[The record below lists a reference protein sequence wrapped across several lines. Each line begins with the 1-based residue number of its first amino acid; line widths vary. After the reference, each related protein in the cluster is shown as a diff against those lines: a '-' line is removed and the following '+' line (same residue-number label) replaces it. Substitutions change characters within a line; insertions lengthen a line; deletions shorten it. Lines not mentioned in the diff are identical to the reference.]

1 MYYPFILIWHCSV
14 ACIVKS
20 QAFSLRRQE
29 QVCLRRHTQRHGV
42 RSTLQRCM
50 KHAHIITH
58 SSTHAVCLLFFT
70 RKWGAWP
77 TTFWLTPDKVAEEFS
92 VCCHCY
98 RTVSYGIAISPP
110 KFNYHLRLLVANTP
124 PLFCSC
130 CLCVCACVL
139 PSDLSMLFSFPI
151 FSYLSRQCTQI
162 HVITGQK
169 HLADIGW
176 SYAILRERRKTPP
189 SWHRKPWV
197 IDHVI

>member
-20 QAFSLRRQE
+20 QAFSLRHQE

-77 TTFWLTPDKVAEEFS
+77 STTFWLTPDKVAEEFS

-98 RTVSYGIAISPP
+98 GTVSYGIAVSPP

-124 PLFCSC
+124 PIVLFMLSM
-130 CLCVCACVL
+130 CVCVSIRPEYVIL
-139 PSDLSMLFSFPI
+139 ISNFFLSLKAVHTNSHNYRPKTPCWYRMRL
-151 FSYLSRQCTQI
+151 C
-162 HVITGQK
+162 
-169 HLADIGW
+169 HLKREKGNA
-176 SYAILRERRKTPP
+176 AILA
-189 SWHRKPWV
+189 
-197 IDHVI
+197 